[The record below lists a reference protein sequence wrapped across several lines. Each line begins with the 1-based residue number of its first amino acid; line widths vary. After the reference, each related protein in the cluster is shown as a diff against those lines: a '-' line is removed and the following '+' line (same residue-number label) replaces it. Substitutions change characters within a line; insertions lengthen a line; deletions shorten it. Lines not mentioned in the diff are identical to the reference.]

1 LIGRAAV
8 ALALVLA
15 TASTARAE
23 CAGRA
28 EPRWVGHHSLIALVN
43 PLGTEFNGRV
53 GVCLP
58 LFDSDSPLLRLNH
71 MEVGASAYLSP
82 IYLIPGGY
90 VQLAPVSFLY
100 VRAELH
106 RLFVWPI
113 PLSGAGFYLRDG
125 YDQGWQRDDLPVEDG
140 EAVTGWTARVRAT
153 VQAAVAIGDE
163 LELVL
168 VSLPW
173 LEINVLDRGD
183 YWVDVRDDVIAA
195 NGDWIVANEGV
206 LLFGWHVPEGPTVRL
221 GAFTALRAVPASG
234 YVGHRMGPFL
244 AATFPRPDRV
254 VSAVDVFIRLG
265 VYTHHRFRQGSVS
278 AMAGASIDFDH
289 GGAF

>member
-1 LIGRAAV
+1 MSARAAL

-15 TASTARAE
+15 TSSLARAE
-23 CAGRA
+23 CAGRT
-28 EPRWVGHHSLIALVN
+28 EPRWVGHHSLIALLN
-43 PLGTEFNGRV
+43 PMGAELNGRV

-58 LFDSDSPLLRLNH
+58 LYDSSSALLELNH
-71 MEVGASAYLSP
+71 LEIGASAYLSP
-82 IYLIPGGY
+82 VYLIGGGY

-125 YDQGWQRDDLPVEDG
+125 YDEGWRRDDLPAEDG
-140 EAVTGWTARVRAT
+140 EAATGWTARLRGAVRGALPL
-153 VQAAVAIGDE
+153 GDE
-163 LELVL
+163 FDVVL

-206 LLFGWHVPEGPTVRL
+206 LLFGWHIPEGPTVRL
-221 GAFTALRAVPASG
+221 GAFTALRWVPASG
-234 YVGHRMGPFL
+234 HVGHRLGPFVS
-244 AATFPRPDRV
+244 ATFARPDRV
-254 VSAVDVFIRLG
+254 VESVDVFIRLG
-265 VYTHHRFRQGSVS
+265 VYTHHRFREGSVS
-278 AMAGASIDFDH
+278 AMAGVGVDLDH
-289 GGAF
+289 GAAF